1 MLLPWF
7 FFITAEEV
15 RFNNIGHNILNQYL
29 SYLTGTI
36 THLVTIYCVLK
47 FILIFDL
54 TTDFLQRNEAIPDTM
69 DFQPGN

>member
-15 RFNNIGHNILNQYL
+15 RFNNIIHNILNQYL
-29 SYLTGTI
+29 RYLTGAI
-36 THLVTIYCVLK
+36 THLVTISRIPK
-47 FILIFDL
+47 FIFWTSQLI
-54 TTDFLQRNEAIPDTM
+54 DFLRRNEAIPDTM